1 MAFLV
6 RDPIVNNF
14 LDNIKKN
21 NKLENKIDS
30 IRFLIKNYQEPK
42 K

>member
-1 MAFLV
+1 MAFLI

-21 NKLENKIDS
+21 NKLENKIQAV
-30 IRFLIKNYQEPK
+30 RFLIKKYQEPK
-42 K
+42 